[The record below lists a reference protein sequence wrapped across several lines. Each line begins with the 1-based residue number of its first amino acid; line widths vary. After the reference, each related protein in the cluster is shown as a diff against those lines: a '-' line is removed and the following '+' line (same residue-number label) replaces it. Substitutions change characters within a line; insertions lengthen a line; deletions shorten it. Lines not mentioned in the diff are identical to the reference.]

1 MGLDLYSEI
10 FVKKAL
16 LYETRTIRID
26 AQDLRNS
33 GDYGGLNTVRIE
45 QATEQIINAQEFLA
59 LAENH
64 MGTLPP

>member
-33 GDYGGLNTVRIE
+33 GDYGGLNTVSIE

-64 MGTLPP
+64 MGTLLP